1 MKESKLFNRT
11 WTTNILLLPIS
22 RNLLTR
28 PRASS
33 KTTNSFFLGF
43 SSKYKHTRLC
53 IFKFLLQQLNDHQ
66 VLEEISSLI
75 ILSLCEGKLLKDLT
89 RDSHKQ

>member
-1 MKESKLFNRT
+1 MKESKLFNKT
-11 WTTNILLLPIS
+11 QTANILSLLTS

-28 PRASS
+28 PHA
-33 KTTNSFFLGF
+33 NSETMNSFLGF

-53 IFKFLLQQLNDHQ
+53 FFKLLLQQLNDHQ

-75 ILSLCEGKLLKDLT
+75 ILSLCEGKLFKNLT
-89 RDSHKQ
+89 RDSHK